1 VNVLLSRDVRAPGV
15 TKGDDSRMTHTID
28 LHAGAAAR
36 DSVNRA
42 DATALSQTR
51 SSRGSRGGGI
61 HGHRH
66 RRFGRVNA
74 S

>member
-1 VNVLLSRDVRAPGV
+1 
-15 TKGDDSRMTHTID
+15 MTHTID